1 MNQTTEGGVPTV
13 NFGLEIHDRLLSYL
27 FCQAG
32 CTALVSM
39 CQQAT
44 HSKGTAIKMNW
55 IRSAEPWTYPDID
68 RLYPQIM
75 ANYWNLCV
83 FMSLWNP
90 RNFWF
95 CRLETSRSFFIV
107 PSRGVGAY
115 HWCTAHRKRGHPV
128 SWWALFHFSD
138 VSCLETWF
146 QCFNAAVF
154 SQFSVVWW
162 CLQVLPKPPW
172 NILGRVS
179 RFILKPSQQC
189 TKEPWPM
196 AGLGLDRG
204 GIPSFFFF
212 WNAGMGD
219 ESNSR

>member
-1 MNQTTEGGVPTV
+1 
-13 NFGLEIHDRLLSYL
+13 
-27 FCQAG
+27 
-32 CTALVSM
+32 
-39 CQQAT
+39 
-44 HSKGTAIKMNW
+44 MNW
-55 IRSAEPWTYPDID
+55 IRSAEPWIYPDID

-204 GIPSFFFF
+204 GIPSFFFLKCWDGGWEQLKIKIKQF
-212 WNAGMGD
+212 LSVSSLRLICHVLIWNCLATVGFTGG
-219 ESNSR
+219 SLPTWPTWWSWK